1 MGTVGVGL
9 GLQCIRVVVLKVT
22 AVARST
28 GRNIVAIIKHPTSQV
43 SRVETHSPRPFVEQC
58 AAGARPNRTRP
69 TNGHAPVT
77 TFAVRTSRVHQ
88 LDGAKKDKQAFK

>member
-43 SRVETHSPRPFVEQC
+43 SRLIRLVRSSNS
-58 AAGARPNRTRP
+58 ARPARDPTALDRP
-69 TNGHAPVT
+69 TGM
-77 TFAVRTSRVHQ
+77 RR
-88 LDGAKKDKQAFK
+88 